1 MYYEEATTIFQEKK
15 SLFSF
20 TLHTP
25 KGEKNAGSVTV
36 DLASM
41 LNNKLESCE
50 ENYKLDKCPD
60 KDAKVF
66 IRIRAELIGEQ
77 NPDSLSQV
85 SGISANNP
93 VNASTLDASLISSL
107 SLSKGEVP
115 AVFASMGSKKDNS
128 GGASPFSS
136 IGASPLVEGEVQ
148 LLRQQL
154 AKTLSE
160 KAELEA
166 EVEKLR
172 AGNECSTP
180 ASTESGD
187 ADLRKEVDKLT
198 KQLSLLKTEM
208 QKSKAIQ
215 DKLER

>member
-1 MYYEEATTIFQEKK
+1 
-15 SLFSF
+15 
-20 TLHTP
+20 
-25 KGEKNAGSVTV
+25 
-36 DLASM
+36 M
-41 LNNKLESCE
+41 LNNKLECKVKVNVACE